1 LFSKSVSPHY
11 QCPTCGRKYPT
22 KEERREC
29 LNNHY
34 PKNKPGDD
42 ADGGDDYGSDDHGGD
57 DYGSDG
63 HRGGDDDV
71 ATGGGITMLEVDSS
85 YVAVAHPIFK

>member
-11 QCPTCGRKYPT
+11 QCPTCGRKYST

-57 DYGSDG
+57 DHGSDG

-71 ATGGGITMLEVDSS
+71 ATGGGTTILEVDSS
-85 YVAVAHPIFK
+85 YVAGAHPIFK